1 MKDESTVKVPTL
13 PRGDR
18 TRIARAVCEALDTR
32 DNTGGIITQVCNTA
46 RSIMRGKPFPAADM
60 DAIVQ
65 DIAHDRGWKGDAIK
79 VRSSEVR
86 TILHTYAVLPEAIKH
101 AQSKGACNWH
111 FALKMARVLKKN
123 PKLAIASVYSKAG
136 KASASAPVSPEGRI
150 ASALKALWKEKRAK
164 RSTYTKVWELL
175 GLKGDIA

>member
-1 MKDESTVKVPTL
+1 MSDKDTVKVPTL

-32 DNTGGIITQVCNTA
+32 DNTGSIITTVCNTA
-46 RSIMRGKPFPAADM
+46 RAIMKGKPFPAADM

-65 DIAHDRGWKGDAIK
+65 DIAHARGWKGDAVK
-79 VRSSEVR
+79 TRSSEVR
-86 TILHTYAVLPEAIKH
+86 TILHTYAVLPEAIRH

-111 FALKMARVLKKN
+111 FALKMARMLKKD
-123 PKLAIASVYSKAG
+123 PKLSVNSVYSKAEKSKG
-136 KASASAPVSPEGRI
+136 SKKVTPEGRI

-164 RSTYTKVWELL
+164 RSVYTKVWELL
-175 GLKGDIA
+175 NLEGDIA